1 MNASRG
7 GEEHG
12 DGWRRYQEKTYIERR
27 GLASVKT
34 RWEWMDEV
42 KRQKAE
48 IPMRCSVLMFSSE
61 QWELPRLLG
70 P

>member
-1 MNASRG
+1 MDG
-7 GEEHG
+7 GG
-12 DGWRRYQEKTYIERR
+12 IRRKCIERR
-27 GLASVKT
+27 RLASVKT

-48 IPMRCSVLMFSSE
+48 IAMRCSVLMFSSE

>member
-7 GEEHG
+7 GRNTEM
-12 DGWRRYQEKTYIERR
+12 DGGGIRRKHVERR